1 MPLKGKPMLSMT
13 FWTSLGGICCRI
25 DCSTRS
31 QRLAVS
37 SIRIPV
43 GARRCSLKEPL
54 STLGKKSRP
63 SQGMNRER
71 AEAACEERNQ
81 ESAPVVEANLQ
92 QVAIAVTKSLEGLF
106 KTLLKSNERI
116 TAWCTRFLFISSQQ
130 VLGHGGDD
138 RPGKQVRGQHSEN
151 HGFGERH
158 KEIPRDAGQQEHR
171 SKHNADR
178 ECGHEGGCGDLRC
191 AVEDNFIH
199 VLLWFRLAVAVDV
212 LDLNGRVVYQ
222 DANRQSEPTECHN
235 VDRFSNRAKRNDGGQ
250 DCQRDGGR
258 DDNGASPTAQKNK
271 NHESGQ
277 ARGNQRFPDDAADC
291 ATNKYGSIG
300 QRCYIELRWNR
311 GLDLRQQCLNAVDY
325 VQGCRVARLVEV
337 QQDGALSV
345 DAHDIRLRGEA
356 IAHPGDIF
364 DVNRSAANRLDRDSV
379 QVGNCLGCCVEN
391 GNIIFLGPNLGGS
404 CRQD

>member
-151 HGFGERH
+151 HSFGERH
-158 KEIPRDAGQQEHR
+158 KEISGDAGQQEHR
-171 SKHNADR
+171 SKHDADR
-178 ECGHEGGCGDLRC
+178 ECRHEGGCSDLRR
-191 AVEDNFIH
+191 AVEDNFVH
-199 VLLWFRLAVAVDV
+199 VLLGFRLAVAINV
-212 LDLNGRVVYQ
+212 LDLNGRVVHQ
-222 DANRQSEPTECHN
+222 NADGQSESTERHN
-235 VDRFSNRAKRNDGGQ
+235 IDGFSDRTQHDDGGQ

-258 DDNGASPTAQKNK
+258 DDNGASPTAEKSE

-277 ARGNQRFPDDAADC
+277 ARGNQRFPDNTTDRP
-291 ATNKYGSIG
+291 TNKNGLIR

-311 GLDLRQQCLNAVDY
+311 GLNLRKKSLDAGDY
-325 VQGCRVARLVEV
+325 VQR
-337 QQDGALSV
+337 
-345 DAHDIRLRGEA
+345 
-356 IAHPGDIF
+356 
-364 DVNRSAANRLDRDSV
+364 
-379 QVGNCLGCCVEN
+379 
-391 GNIIFLGPNLGGS
+391 
-404 CRQD
+404 

>member
-63 SQGMNRER
+63 SRNQNRER

-92 QVAIAVTKSLEGLF
+92 QVAIAVTKSRERLF
-106 KTLLKSNERI
+106 KTLLKSNKRI
-116 TAWCTRFLFISSQQ
+116 TAWGACLMFVSPQQ

-138 RPGKQVRGQHSEN
+138 GPGKQVRGQHSEN
-151 HGFGERH
+151 HSFGERH
-158 KEIPRDAGQQEHR
+158 KEISGDAGQQEHG

-178 ECGHEGGCGDLRC
+178 ECRHEGGCSDLRR

-199 VLLWFRLAVAVDV
+199 VLLWFRLAVAVYV
-212 LDLNGRVVYQ
+212 LDLNGCVVHQ
-222 DANRQSEPTECHN
+222 NADRQCESTERHN
-235 VDRFSNRAKRNDGGQ
+235 IDRFSDRAKHNDGGQ

-258 DDNGASPTAQKNK
+258 DDNGASPTAQKSE

-277 ARGNQRFPDDAADC
+277 ARGNKRFPDDTTDR
-291 ATNKYGSIG
+291 ATNKNGLIR
-300 QRCYIELRWNR
+300 QRRYIELRWNR
-311 GLDLRQQCLNAVDY
+311 GLNLRQKGLDAGDHVQC
-325 VQGCRVARLVEV
+325 GRIARLLDG
-337 QQDGALSV
+337 QQYGALSV
-345 DAHDIRLRGEA
+345 DAHNIRLRGET
-356 IAHPGDIF
+356 IAHPGHIL
-364 DVNRSAANRLDRDSV
+364 DVDRSTANRLDRDSV
-379 QVGNCLGCCVEN
+379 
-391 GNIIFLGPNLGGS
+391 
-404 CRQD
+404 

>member
-92 QVAIAVTKSLEGLF
+92 QVAIAVTKSLERLF
-106 KTLLKSNERI
+106 KTLLKSNKRI
-116 TAWCTRFLFISSQQ
+116 TAWGACLMFVSPQQ

-138 RPGKQVRGQHSEN
+138 GPGKQVRGQHSEN
-151 HGFGERH
+151 HSFGERH
-158 KEIPRDAGQQEHR
+158 KEISGDAGQQEHG

-178 ECGHEGGCGDLRC
+178 QCGHKGRCRDLRS
-191 AVEDNFIH
+191 AVKDNFIH
-199 VLLWFRLAVAVDV
+199 VLVRFRLPVAIDV
-212 LDLNGRVVYQ
+212 LDLDSGIVNENADGE
-222 DANRQSEPTECHN
+222 SESAKRHN
-235 VDRFSNRAKRNDGGQ
+235 IDRLTDRAKHNDGGQ
-250 DCQRDGGR
+250 
-258 DDNGASPTAQKNK
+258 
-271 NHESGQ
+271 
-277 ARGNQRFPDDAADC
+277 
-291 ATNKYGSIG
+291 
-300 QRCYIELRWNR
+300 
-311 GLDLRQQCLNAVDY
+311 
-325 VQGCRVARLVEV
+325 
-337 QQDGALSV
+337 
-345 DAHDIRLRGEA
+345 
-356 IAHPGDIF
+356 
-364 DVNRSAANRLDRDSV
+364 
-379 QVGNCLGCCVEN
+379 
-391 GNIIFLGPNLGGS
+391 
-404 CRQD
+404 

>member
-106 KTLLKSNERI
+106 KTLLKSNQRI
-116 TAWCTRFLFISSQQ
+116 TAWGTCLMFVSPQQ
-130 VLGHGGDD
+130 VLGHGRDD
-138 RPGKQVRGQHSEN
+138 GPGKQVRGQHSEN
-151 HGFGERH
+151 HSFGERY
-158 KEIPRDAGQQEHR
+158 KEI
-171 SKHNADR
+171 
-178 ECGHEGGCGDLRC
+178 

-199 VLLWFRLAVAVDV
+199 VLLWFRLAVAVYV
-212 LDLNGRVVYQ
+212 LDLNGCVVHQ
-222 DANRQSEPTECHN
+222 NADRQSKSTERHN
-235 VDRFSNRAKRNDGGQ
+235 
-250 DCQRDGGR
+250 
-258 DDNGASPTAQKNK
+258 
-271 NHESGQ
+271 
-277 ARGNQRFPDDAADC
+277 
-291 ATNKYGSIG
+291 
-300 QRCYIELRWNR
+300 IE
-311 GLDLRQQCLNAVDY
+311 Y
-325 VQGCRVARLVEV
+325 
-337 QQDGALSV
+337 
-345 DAHDIRLRGEA
+345 
-356 IAHPGDIF
+356 
-364 DVNRSAANRLDRDSV
+364 
-379 QVGNCLGCCVEN
+379 
-391 GNIIFLGPNLGGS
+391 
-404 CRQD
+404 